1 MEPKQ
6 KFYLEERLIL
16 FAVNCIQIAEKLP
29 RTFAGTHLGGQ
40 LTRSGSSPALQYGE
54 AQSAESRTD
63 FIHKMK
69 IALKELRE
77 TRNCLAVIEKLNWD
91 ISINLSEI
99 RKECTELIY
108 IFLKSIDTARK
119 NNNRPSS
126 SN

>member
-77 TRNCLAVIEKLNWD
+77 TRNCLAIIEKLNWD

-99 RKECTELIY
+99 RKECTELTY

>member
-77 TRNCLAVIEKLNWD
+77 TRNCLAIIEKLNWD